1 MYFTNDIHLFN
12 FNLNSIF
19 KLTHQVIIVLTVVVA
34 VALARPQLIPGA
46 IAPNLFARPFV
57 PQRPGFGFGMLRF
70 AFIKI
75 INQCFILN

>member
-1 MYFTNDIHLFN
+1 MIYIQLFLFN
-12 FNLNSIF
+12 GNLNPIF
-19 KLTHQVIIVLTVVVA
+19 ELNQQVIIVLTVVVA
-34 VALARPQLIPGA
+34 VALARPQLLPGA
-46 IAPNLFARPFV
+46 IAPNLFAQ